1 MRISELSATSGVP
14 LPTLKFYLREGLL
27 AAGDPRAVNQAE
39 YGDDHVRRLRLI
51 RALTDVGGLRLR
63 DVRAVL
69 AAIDDERMPL
79 HDLLGVAQYALV
91 PGEEEGSRSPARETA
106 KATGDVDRLVAKMG
120 WDINE
125 AAPARQS
132 LADAI
137 VTLHGLGWDVSVK
150 DLVRYARTVDGLAAD
165 EVASVPEQGS
175 RGQVVEHM
183 VVGTVLFE
191 AILVALRHLAQ
202 EHHSAR
208 RFAYPPKRAKVRR
221 PRRGELGR

>member
-1 MRISELSATSGVP
+1 MRISELSAASGVP

-27 AAGDPRAVNQAE
+27 ATGDRRAVNRAE
-39 YGDDHVRRLRLI
+39 YGDDHVRRIRLI

-69 AAIDDERMPL
+69 AAIDDETMPL

-91 PGEEEGSRSPARETA
+91 PGEEDGGRSPASETRT
-106 KATGDVDRLVAKMG
+106 ATDDIDRLVATMG
-120 WDINE
+120 WDVNE
-125 AAPARQS
+125 AAPARRS

-137 VTLHGLGWDVSVK
+137 VTLRGLGWSVSVD
-150 DLVRYARTVDGLAAD
+150 DLIRYARTVDDLAAE

-175 RGQVVEHM
+175 RGQVVEHS

-208 RFAYPPKRAKVRR
+208 RFGIRESVDAKLRER
-221 PRRGELGR
+221 